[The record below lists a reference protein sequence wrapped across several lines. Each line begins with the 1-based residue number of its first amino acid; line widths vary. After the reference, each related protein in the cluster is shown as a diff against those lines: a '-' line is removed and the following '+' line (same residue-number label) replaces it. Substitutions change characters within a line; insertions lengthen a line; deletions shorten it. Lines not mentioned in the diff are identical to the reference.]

1 MHASTRNSAA
11 RSSSSSL
18 SASGGEASRVAGS
31 SGVSGRPVLHAKKA
45 SLRSTSTRCSKPPNG
60 EKKTSPGNE
69 NEGTPNT
76 REAPRRSSASPRV
89 SGHPPAERSESLS
102 GSRKGQ
108 THAAKLLMDSGNLSR
123 RERPRD
129 ELSRKG
135 GDAAFTLPPTAKP
148 GCVTSG
154 AEKKQAT
161 ALASSSRFCCFL
173 GLGSGGVYTPKQ
185 RRPGQAQ
192 TAKAPAGAVAVQ
204 SAGTGTVR
212 GFFSQPELCRESS
225 PEREDRPAVSATGE
239 APEQSLSVRIDSSVD
254 VDASQ
259 LAERSRPP
267 VSSLAACGACPPPSA
282 HAPEQAA
289 LPCVS
294 PLSTED
300 SSKSSSLRHFRR
312 PPLSA
317 SADASFSSSSS
328 SLSLPSSSSSSSSS
342 SAVASSSS
350 SSSSAFASAAL
361 AFSSSACSPYSPS
374 PRRPAFP
381 SSLGGFSPHS
391 PFSVRSHGSAL
402 SADLSPKA
410 STPLHPDVFLNFVD
424 SAFLIFPSTREQ
436 ARATA
441 EEMLQ
446 AAQREA
452 EHGGE
457 GERENVEGDGGGER
471 AKGEAEK
478 GEGEK
483 GEAEKGE
490 AEKGEAEKGEGEK
503 GEGEKGGK
511 NKRGTAC
518 AEQGEREDVTSKR
531 RRLGATHETS
541 GSTEVARSEEE
552 ERKLGKGQKARE
564 ARTETASTGSASL
577 ISVSGAACVEGS
589 RLDSGHSRVSQ
600 DGRNASFARSPLR
613 GRDLRSAISAVCTP
627 RVFPAWPGDEAPSPG
642 SSLSSPVQSP
652 PSGRAWRGRGDARA
666 FADCLRL
673 EAQRLAEAAKKR
685 DLMHLLRSTSL
696 ELPHLN
702 RHGVSLI
709 YGPRVP
715 GDDGFDYRVVYWGE
729 TAACSPEEKVRNQMR
744 AQAFRERIRNLAL
757 QSPDGLLTV
766 QQLVLDLD
774 INMSRGWIHYAK
786 LVLAGNSSG
795 ERESDDETRCS
806 DLLAVASFFFSR
818 QFARVGSDTAS
829 AALTERNAKCFSG
842 IGSPLPFRSLFLSP
856 SLVCCLFPR
865 HASLCLSLLRH
876 ISQERSV
883 HRISVAS
890 TS

>member
-154 AEKKQAT
+154 VEKKQAT

-267 VSSLAACGACPPPSA
+267 VSSLATCGACPPPSA

-342 SAVASSSS
+342 SAVAASSS

-478 GEGEK
+478 GE
-483 GEAEKGE
+483 AEKGE
-490 AEKGEAEKGEGEK
+490 AEKEEGEKEEAEKGEA
-503 GEGEKGGK
+503 EKGGK

-627 RVFPAWPGDEAPSPG
+627 RMFPAWPGDEAPSPG

-786 LVLAGNSSG
+786 LVLAGKQDFYVSSSLQSSPREWFSCSEQQQRR
-795 ERESDDETRCS
+795 ERESDDETRN
-806 DLLAVASFFFSR
+806 DPY
-818 QFARVGSDTAS
+818 
-829 AALTERNAKCFSG
+829 TEF
-842 IGSPLPFRSLFLSP
+842 
-856 SLVCCLFPR
+856 
-865 HASLCLSLLRH
+865 LLRRPRNE
-876 ISQERSV
+876 SSSSASSSASSSV
-883 HRISVAS
+883 SSSSSSASSSVSSSAS
-890 TS
+890 SSVSASSASSSAC

>member
-192 TAKAPAGAVAVQ
+192 AAKAPAGAVAVQ

-342 SAVASSSS
+342 SAVAASSS

-478 GEGEK
+478 GE
-483 GEAEKGE
+483 
-490 AEKGEAEKGEGEK
+490 AEKGEGEK

-564 ARTETASTGSASL
+564 TRTETASTGSASL

-627 RVFPAWPGDEAPSPG
+627 RMFPAWPGDEAPSPG

-786 LVLAGNSSG
+786 LVLAGKN
-795 ERESDDETRCS
+795 DPY
-806 DLLAVASFFFSR
+806 
-818 QFARVGSDTAS
+818 
-829 AALTERNAKCFSG
+829 TEF
-842 IGSPLPFRSLFLSP
+842 
-856 SLVCCLFPR
+856 
-865 HASLCLSLLRH
+865 LLRRPRNE
-876 ISQERSV
+876 SSSSASSASSSV
-883 HRISVAS
+883 SSSSSSASSSVSSSSSSSVSAS
-890 TS
+890 SASSSAC